1 MLSTGAKTEGPTT
14 VRCGLD
20 LIGVCCAEIL
30 SSMGAPIG
38 WSGEDCIGG
47 LVGAIFER
55 KRDEGRK
62 GREGKGRSPKD
73 QTAQADSGP
82 LEIGKVLVQVERFAT
97 ARLGMYGWWK
107 SSMSISKQYETL

>member
-1 MLSTGAKTEGPTT
+1 
-14 VRCGLD
+14 
-20 LIGVCCAEIL
+20 
-30 SSMGAPIG
+30 MG
-38 WSGEDCIGG
+38 W
-47 LVGAIFER
+47 LVLFLRESET
-55 KRDEGRK
+55 KEGREGK